1 MAPPRTPGRD
11 ETLRLRV
18 LEQYQLLGSPGDPA
32 LDEITRLAA
41 DLCGTPLAAISLL
54 ARDSVYIVSRVGV
67 LPARIPRGATPCE
80 LTVLGEDLFEI
91 RDARYDAH
99 YRPDG
104 ILTGGRVYRFY
115 AGVPLIA
122 PQASGPSVA
131 IGCLFVQGVL
141 PQSLTPQQRFA
152 MTTLAHQV
160 VTRMELNARKRI
172 VDSGDYDRRRVESEL
187 TVERNFVSTV
197 LDTVGALV
205 AVFDTA
211 GRIVRF
217 NRACEEVSGYAFS
230 ALVGQVFWK
239 QLIPERD
246 IESAIDHFRQLR
258 AGNFPAFFENYWQH
272 RDGTLR
278 CISWSATA
286 LVDEQEQPTFIIATG
301 IDVTEQ
307 RAAEA
312 TLRESEARYRQ
323 LVEGALGMIC
333 THSLDGTILSIN
345 QNGATTLGRTVEE
358 MIGRSLTA
366 FMPSEYSRA
375 FSRYLHQ
382 VSRTGEAQGR
392 LQLTA
397 RGGTP
402 GQPDLRTIAFRNKL
416 IEPEFSSGFDPQEDR
431 EPYVLAFGVDI
442 SEQVRAEEKLRAL
455 IHQSNS
461 ILESVGDGIYGLDLA
476 GNVTVVNPAA
486 AQMLGYKPSELLGR
500 NLHRV
505 AHHSYADG
513 TPYPESDCQI
523 ANAIRTGATIRV
535 SSEVF
540 WRKDGT
546 SFPVE
551 YVARPQLDTQPDSTS
566 NGRTAKAVGVVV
578 AFRDTTERRAL
589 DRMKDEFIS
598 TVSHELRTP
607 LTSLRAALG
616 LVAGGALETKPEKKQ
631 QMLSVAVGNT
641 DRLIRLVNDFLDIER
656 ISSGNAELHSTTVS
670 AQYLFERATTLLEAA
685 AEKNEIQYEIQAN
698 DVHVFADP
706 DRVLQALTN
715 LISNAIKF
723 SPPGGTIFLSA
734 NQTDESEARFVVHD
748 QGRGIPQ
755 DKLEAI
761 FERFRQV
768 DASDS
773 REMGGT
779 GLGLAICRSIIHQ
792 HGGRIW
798 ATSPPGHGAFFHFT
812 LPTRPVSHLR

>member
-1 MAPPRTPGRD
+1 MAAPHTFARE

-18 LEQYQLLGSPGDPA
+18 LDQYNLLGSPGDPA

-41 DLCGTPLAAISLL
+41 DLCGTALAAVSLL
-54 ARDSVYIVSRVGV
+54 APDFAYLMGRVGV
-67 LPARIPRGATPCE
+67 LPPRLARGVLPCE
-80 LTVLGEDLFEI
+80 LTILAEDLFEI
-91 RDARYDAH
+91 RDARYDPNF
-99 YRPDG
+99 RPDG
-104 ILTGGRVYRFY
+104 ILTAGRVYRFY
-115 AGVPLIA
+115 AGVPLIM

-131 IGCLFVQGVL
+131 IGCLFVQGSQ
-141 PQSLTPQQRFA
+141 PQTLTAQQRSA
-152 MTTLAHQV
+152 LTVLGHQV
-160 VTRMELNARKRI
+160 VTRFELNARKRTSE
-172 VDSGDYDRRRVESEL
+172 SGEYDRRRVESEL

-205 AVFDTA
+205 AVYDTA

-217 NRACEEVSGYAFS
+217 NRACEEVSGYEFS
-230 ALVGQVFWK
+230 TLVGQFFWK

-246 IESAIDHFRQLR
+246 VENAIEHFQELR
-258 AGNFPAFFENYWQH
+258 SGHFPASFENYWQH

-286 LVDEQEQPTFIIATG
+286 LVDEQDQPTFIIATG

-307 RAAEA
+307 RAAQV
-312 TLRESEARYRQ
+312 TLRESEAQYRQ
-323 LVEGALGMIC
+323 LVEGALGIIC

-358 MIGRSLTA
+358 MIGAPLTT
-366 FMPSEYSRA
+366 FMPAENRQA
-375 FSRYLHQ
+375 FDRYLNQ
-382 VSRTGEAQGR
+382 VTRTGEAQGR
-392 LQLTA
+392 LQLSG
-397 RGGTP
+397 RSVEN
-402 GQPDLRTIAFRNKL
+402 GQVDLRTIAFRNKL
-416 IEPEFSSGFDPQEDR
+416 IQPDFALFDQEENS

-461 ILESVGDGIYGLDLA
+461 ILESVGDGIYGLDLE

-500 NLHRV
+500 KLHQV
-505 AHHSYADG
+505 AHHSHPDG
-513 TPYPESDCQI
+513 SLYPESECLIQ
-523 ANAIRTGATIRV
+523 NTVRTGAMVRV
-535 SSEVF
+535 SNEVF
-540 WRKDGT
+540 WRKDGS

-551 YVARPQLDTQPDSTS
+551 YVARPQMDTRPDGMSANNPTP
-566 NGRTAKAVGVVV
+566 VGVVV

-616 LVAGGALETKPEKKQ
+616 LVAGGALEKKPDKKQ
-631 QMLSVAVGNT
+631 QMLNVALGNT

-670 AQYLFERATTLLEAA
+670 AQYLFERSTNLQQAA
-685 AEKNEIQYEIQAN
+685 AEKNEIQFDIQSN
-698 DVHVFADP
+698 HVHVYADP
-706 DRVLQALTN
+706 DRILQALTN
-715 LISNAIKF
+715 LISNAIKY
-723 SPPGGTIFLSA
+723 SPPAGTIFLTA
-734 NQTDESEARFVVHD
+734 NQTDENEARFVIHD

-755 DKLEAI
+755 DKLEAV

-779 GLGLAICRSIIHQ
+779 GLGLAICRSIIQQ
-792 HGGRIW
+792 HGGRMW
-798 ATSPPGHGAFFHFT
+798 ATSPAGHGAFFHFT
-812 LPTRPVSHLR
+812 LPTRPVNHLR

>member
-1 MAPPRTPGRD
+1 MALPHTLGRE

-18 LEQYQLLGSPGDPA
+18 LEQYQVLGTAGDAA

-41 DLCGTPLAAISLL
+41 DLCGAPMAGISVI
-54 ARDSVYIVSRVGV
+54 APDSVYNLARVGV
-67 LPARIPRGATPCE
+67 LPARMPRGATPCE
-80 LTVLGEDLFEI
+80 LTILADDLFEI
-91 RDARYDAH
+91 RDARYDPNF
-99 YRPDG
+99 RPDG
-104 ILTGGRVYRFY
+104 ILTAGRVYRFY
-115 AGVPLIA
+115 AGVPLVM

-131 IGCLFVQGVL
+131 IGCLFVQGSQ
-141 PQSLTPQQRFA
+141 PHSLGVQQRSA
-152 MTTLAHQV
+152 LVTLAHQV
-160 VTRMELNARKRI
+160 VTRLELNARKRSSA
-172 VDSGDYDRRRVESEL
+172 SGEYDRRRVETEL

-205 AVFDTA
+205 AVYDTA

-217 NRACEEVSGYAFS
+217 NRACEEVSGYKAS
-230 ALVGQVFWK
+230 TLVGQVFWK

-246 IESAIDHFRQLR
+246 VDSAIQHFQELR
-258 AGNFPAFFENYWQH
+258 LGPFPASFENYWQH
-272 RDGTLR
+272 RDGTIR

-286 LVDEQEQPTFIIATG
+286 LVDEQAQPTFLIATG

-323 LVEGALGMIC
+323 LVEGSLGMIC

-358 MIGRSLTA
+358 MIGMPLTA
-366 FMPSEYSRA
+366 FMPAENRQA
-375 FSRYLHQ
+375 FDRYLNQ
-382 VSRTGEAQGR
+382 IARTGEAQGR
-392 LQLTA
+392 LQLSA
-397 RGGTP
+397 RHGVSGH
-402 GQPDLRTIAFRNKL
+402 PDLRTVAFRNKL
-416 IEPEFSSGFDPQEDR
+416 IEPEFAPGHDAEEDP

-486 AQMLGYKPSELLGR
+486 AQMLGYKASELLGR
-500 NLHRV
+500 NLHQV
-505 AHHSYADG
+505 AHHSYPDG
-513 TPYPESDCQI
+513 TLYPESECQI
-523 ANAIRTGATIRV
+523 LNTVRTGATARV
-535 SSEVF
+535 SNEVF

-551 YVARPQLDTQPDSTS
+551 YVARPQLDSSAASKNP
-566 NGRTAKAVGVVV
+566 KAIGVVV

-616 LVAGGALETKPEKKQ
+616 LVSGGALEKRPEKKQ
-631 QMLSVAVGNT
+631 QMLNVAVGNT

-670 AQYLFERATTLLEAA
+670 AQYLFERATSLQQAA
-685 AEKNEIQYEIQAN
+685 ADRCDLQFDIQPNNVQVY
-698 DVHVFADP
+698 ADP

-723 SPPGGTIFLSA
+723 SPAGGTIFLTA
-734 NQTDESEARFVVHD
+734 NYTDENEARFVVHD

-755 DKLEAI
+755 DKLETV

-779 GLGLAICRSIIHQ
+779 GLGLAICKSILQQ

-812 LPTRPVSHLR
+812 LPTRPAIHLR